1 MLLIV
6 ALVPAISVAAD
17 ELTPATLERAQVGD
31 TVTMGD
37 FVFAVN
43 DVVVTGLPRDPQR
56 TLTFDLIEYNGNDAE
71 VTVPAVVM
79 MSISSGGRVQTVEAG
94 LVTGIGAEAFKD
106 NTTLT
111 SVDLSKKL
119 GLNSTGPGTT
129 KPREEDNQITT
140 IATGAFE
147 GCTALT
153 TVTFGANL
161 TTIGNRAFYGCVSL
175 TEITFPES
183 VRTLG
188 VNSFNTS
195 SALKNVYLN
204 EGLEKIG
211 MGSFTNTSVQEIVIP
226 STVTMIGMG
235 TDGTSYGG
243 KTFGAI
249 KTMFVHAM
257 NAQSGSGIMETS
269 NNPTVYAYEGSNV
282 SSWGLPEGVTIS
294 TVKNISSATL
304 DENFA
309 VEYLYDG
316 KSHSPVEAIIHSGTA
331 LSLDTHFTISYER
344 NGRAT
349 ADLTNAGT
357 IVAIVEGIH
366 TAGYMGTAK
375 FDIKIKPIDGLTII
389 ARDKSVEDGSFV
401 TGTATD
407 VIYWGLVDGDVI
419 ESVKLTAN
427 GDALVPSNVVIK
439 NGELDVSSSY
449 IISYANGRS
458 FTEKS
463 IESFTKT
470 TEGNVDT
477 YTIVFGDGT
486 VETIVITNGV
496 DGAKGEKGDTGEAGA
511 QGPQGEKGDKGDT
524 GATGAQGPQGEKGD
538 TGEAGAQGPQG
549 EKGDKGDTGEAGA
562 QGPQGEKRD
571 TGATGAQGPK
581 GEKGEKGDTGATGA
595 QGEKGD
601 TGSQGVAGADGSDGA
616 DGKDGEGGSD
626 NGCGSSISLGA
637 ISIVAV
643 VALAG
648 VAFRKKDDR

>member
-1 MLLIV
+1 M
-6 ALVPAISVAAD
+6 
-17 ELTPATLERAQVGD
+17 T
-31 TVTMGD
+31 
-37 FVFAVN
+37 
-43 DVVVTGLPRDPQR
+43 
-56 TLTFDLIEYNGNDAE
+56 
-71 VTVPAVVM
+71 
-79 MSISSGGRVQTVEAG
+79 
-94 LVTGIGAEAFKD
+94 
-106 NTTLT
+106 
-111 SVDLSKKL
+111 
-119 GLNSTGPGTT
+119 STGPGTT
-129 KPREEDNQITT
+129 KPREADNQIIT
-140 IATGAFE
+140 IGVGAFE

-188 VNSFNTS
+188 VNSFNAS
-195 SALKNVYLN
+195 SALRNVYLN

-211 MGSFTNTSVQEIVIP
+211 MGSFTNTGVQEIVIP

-249 KTMFVHAM
+249 KTLIVHAM

-269 NNPTVYAYEGSNV
+269 NNPTVYTYEGSNV
-282 SSWGLPEGVTIS
+282 SSWGLPVGVTIS

-316 KSHSPVEAIIHSGTA
+316 ESHSPVEAIIHSGTA

-375 FDIKIKPIDGLTII
+375 FDIKIKPIDGLIII

-407 VIYWGLVDGDVI
+407 VIYWGLVDGNVI

-427 GDALVPSNVVIK
+427 GDSLVPSDVFIK
-439 NGELDVSSSY
+439 NGEIDVSNS
-449 IISYANGRS
+449 
-458 FTEKS
+458 
-463 IESFTKT
+463 
-470 TEGNVDT
+470 
-477 YTIVFGDGT
+477 YTIT
-486 VETIVITNGV
+486 
-496 DGAKGEKGDTGEAGA
+496 
-511 QGPQGEKGDKGDT
+511 
-524 GATGAQGPQGEKGD
+524 
-538 TGEAGAQGPQG
+538 
-549 EKGDKGDTGEAGA
+549 
-562 QGPQGEKRD
+562 
-571 TGATGAQGPK
+571 
-581 GEKGEKGDTGATGA
+581 
-595 QGEKGD
+595 
-601 TGSQGVAGADGSDGA
+601 
-616 DGKDGEGGSD
+616 
-626 NGCGSSISLGA
+626 
-637 ISIVAV
+637 
-643 VALAG
+643 
-648 VAFRKKDDR
+648 

>member
-43 DVVVTGLPRDPQR
+43 AVVETGTPRDPQT
-56 TLTFDLIEYNGNDAE
+56 TLTFDLIDYNGNDAE
-71 VTVPAVVM
+71 VTVPAIVM
-79 MSISSGGRVQTVEAG
+79 MLIGSGSRVQTVEVG
-94 LVTGIGAEAFKD
+94 LVTGIGVEAFKD

-111 SVDLSKKL
+111 SVDLSTRL
-119 GLNSTGPGTT
+119 EADSTRPGRVPTART
-129 KPREEDNQITT
+129 DNLITT
-140 IATGAFE
+140 IGTGAFE
-147 GCTALT
+147 GCTALS

-188 VNSFNTS
+188 VNSFNTC
-195 SALKNVYLN
+195 SALKTVYLN

-211 MGSFTNTSVQEIVIP
+211 MGSFTNTGVQEIVIP
-226 STVTMIGMG
+226 GTVTMIGMG

-269 NNPTVYAYEGSNV
+269 SNPTVYTYEGSNV

-316 KSHSPVEAIIHSGTA
+316 KSHSPVDAIVHSGTA

-427 GDALVPSNVVIK
+427 GDALVPSNVVVK
-439 NGELDVSSSY
+439 NGELNVSNSY
-449 IISYANGRS
+449 IITYANGRS

-511 QGPQGEKGDKGDT
+511 QGPQGEKG
-524 GATGAQGPQGEKGD
+524 EKGD

-562 QGPQGEKRD
+562 QGPQGEKGD
-571 TGATGAQGPK
+571 KGDIGEAGAQGPQ
-581 GEKGEKGDTGATGA
+581 GEKGEKGDTGATGAQGPQGEKGDTGA